1 MVFQIGKKPGN
12 NVGVGKVHNNHR
24 SRNVLLPER
33 FRPGLVSLLEA
44 VEYAEQTSGDYW
56 EFAVELDRL
65 TSYGLTFNDFRWL
78 VRSQYVE
85 HQCEVTLERDDG
97 RAFRPTGDLT
107 FPDRTC
113 FVLTTSGVEFARNYC
128 AIASNERT
136 HPSETGQNGA
146 ENGAGNATQDVSPKN
161 EIAAKMILLPQWD
174 SERRML
180 RFNGVAVKEFR
191 WTAHNQEAVLSA
203 FQEEDWPARI
213 DDPLP
218 PHAEQDSKRRLSDT
232 IKCLNR
238 KQVNPILHFRGD
250 GTGEGVVWEH
260 IADRSRSRTH

>member
-1 MVFQIGKKPGN
+1 M
-12 NVGVGKVHNNHR
+12 
-24 SRNVLLPER
+24 
-33 FRPGLVSLLEA
+33 LEA
-44 VEYAEQTSGDYW
+44 VAYAEQTSGDYW

-65 TSYGLTFNDFRWL
+65 ISYGLTLNDFRWL
-78 VRSQYVE
+78 VRSHYVE
-85 HQCEVTLERDDG
+85 HQCEITLERDDG

-107 FPDRTC
+107 FPERTC
-113 FVLTTSGVEFARNYC
+113 FVLTKLGVEFARQYC
-128 AIASNERT
+128 MIATNGNGHANDATPRNAPPYGATPCCAEKR
-136 HPSETGQNGA
+136 ETGPQPMSSVVDDA
-146 ENGAGNATQDVSPKN
+146 MPKT
-161 EIAAKMILLPQWD
+161 ILIPTWDPQ
-174 SERRML
+174 RRQL

-250 GTGEGVVWEH
+250 GTGEG
-260 IADRSRSRTH
+260 